1 MENKPLSREKLINEL
16 INDNW
21 WNTFRAR
28 HNVPPVSDKVVN
40 DLVKF
45 CRRHKQTKTNYTD
58 P

>member
-1 MENKPLSREKLINEL
+1 MENKPLSREKL

>member
-1 MENKPLSREKLINEL
+1 MENKPINREHLV
-16 INDNW
+16 DDMFW
-21 WNTFRAR
+21 SDFRAQF
-28 HNVPPVSDKVVN
+28 NSPPVPESVVN